1 MSKIPQINI
10 GLFGYGTVGSRVHE
24 ILSRNQEMIRTKLG
38 AGLQISKICIP
49 NLQKKFSSAVPLNI
63 LTTKSA
69 DLLEDPEIS
78 IIVELIGNKPAA
90 LDVMKQALS
99 KGNHLVTANKTLLAI
114 HGAELLSLAAKHK
127 VEILFEAAV
136 GGSIPILRSL
146 REGYVADKI
155 SSVHGIVNGTCNF
168 ILSEMSDKKREFADV
183 LSEAQRL
190 GYAEADPTAD
200 VEGQD
205 AAYKLAILAMLAF
218 NAPIDLKQ
226 IKLQGI
232 TQITKSDFDFAKEF
246 GFTIKLFGVAKEHR
260 EKNNEGIELGVY
272 PCLVPL
278 RHPLANVSG
287 ANNAVYVKGDAVG
300 ETMFYGAGAG
310 GLPTGSSIVGDVLQ
324 LIPNI
329 HRGATTA
336 NLSKSLKP
344 KKFLSPQMAKSGYF
358 LRLTVVDTPGVLA
371 KISSLFAKN
380 KVSIQNT
387 YQKTP
392 QGKVAELVMIL
403 HPTQMRY
410 FDKAISQIKKL
421 AVVKKINAV
430 IRIAEG
436 L

>member
-1 MSKIPQINI
+1 MKKPVIKI
-10 GLFGYGTVGSRVHE
+10 GLLGLGTVGTGVYQILSKNKNLITSRIHVQVEIKKILVRNINKKRAIKKNLLTKRFNE
-24 ILSRNQEMIRTKLG
+24 ILH
-38 AGLQISKICIP
+38 
-49 NLQKKFSSAVPLNI
+49 
-63 LTTKSA
+63 
-69 DLLEDPEIS
+69 DPEIF
-78 IIVELIGNKPAA
+78 IVVEVMGGVEPARKYIKEA
-90 LDVMKQALS
+90 IKMGKHV
-99 KGNHLVTANKTLLAI
+99 VTANKELIAKHGPELFELAKNHHVNLFFEASVAGGI
-114 HGAELLSLAAKHK
+114 PIIRNLEKSLAANRIY
-127 VEILFEAAV
+127 EIF
-136 GGSIPILRSL
+136 
-146 REGYVADKI
+146 
-155 SSVHGIVNGTCNF
+155 GIINGTTNY
-168 ILSEMSDKKREFADV
+168 ILSKMEQEGWSFEDALKK
-183 LSEAQRL
+183 AQSL

-200 VEGQD
+200 VEGHD

-218 NAPIDLKQ
+218 NAQIDLKQ

-246 GFTIKLFGVAKEHR
+246 GFTIKLFGVAKEHA
-260 EKNNEGIELGVY
+260 EGIELGVY

-310 GLPTGSSIVGDVLQ
+310 GLPTGSSIVGDILQ

-336 NLSKSLKP
+336 NLSKSLKA
-344 KKFLSPQMAKSGYF
+344 KKFLSPQLAKSGYF

-403 HPTQMRY
+403 HPTEMRY

>member
-1 MSKIPQINI
+1 MKKPVIKV
-10 GLFGYGTVGSRVHE
+10 GLLGLGTVGSGVYQ
-24 ILSRNQEMIRTKLG
+24 ILSKNKNLITSRIHVEVEIKKILVRNINKKRGIKKNLLTKH
-38 AGLQISKICIP
+38 
-49 NLQKKFSSAVPLNI
+49 FDDI
-63 LTTKSA
+63 LH
-69 DLLEDPEIS
+69 DPEIFIVVEVMGGVEPARKYIKES
-78 IIVELIGNKPAA
+78 IKSGKHV
-90 LDVMKQALS
+90 
-99 KGNHLVTANKTLLAI
+99 VTANKELIAKHGPELFALAKNHHVNLFFEASVAGGI
-114 HGAELLSLAAKHK
+114 PIIRNLEKSLAANRIY
-127 VEILFEAAV
+127 EIF
-136 GGSIPILRSL
+136 
-146 REGYVADKI
+146 
-155 SSVHGIVNGTCNF
+155 GIINGTTNY
-168 ILSEMSDKKREFADV
+168 ILSKMEQEGWSFEDALKK
-183 LSEAQRL
+183 AQAL

-246 GFTIKLFGVAKEHR
+246 GFTIKLFGVAKEHP
-260 EKNNEGIELGVY
+260 EGIELGVY

-310 GLPTGSSIVGDVLQ
+310 SLPTGSSVVGDILQ

-344 KKFLSPQMAKSGYF
+344 KKFLSPQLAKSGYF

-421 AVVKKINAV
+421 SVVKKINAV

>member
-1 MSKIPQINI
+1 MKKPVIKI
-10 GLFGYGTVGSRVHE
+10 GLLGLGTVGNGVYQ
-24 ILSRNQEMIRTKLG
+24 ILSRNKNLITSRIHV
-38 AGLQISKICIP
+38 QIDIKKILVK
-49 NLQKKFSSAVPLNI
+49 NVNKKRAVKKSL
-63 LTTKSA
+63 LTKSF
-69 DLLEDPEIS
+69 DQILHDPEIL
-78 IIVELIGNKPAA
+78 IVVEVIGGVQPAKKYIVEAIKMGKH
-90 LDVMKQALS
+90 V
-99 KGNHLVTANKTLLAI
+99 VTANKELIAKHGPELFQLAKEHHVNLFFEASVAGGI
-114 HGAELLSLAAKHK
+114 PIIRNLEKSLAANRIY
-127 VEILFEAAV
+127 EIF
-136 GGSIPILRSL
+136 
-146 REGYVADKI
+146 
-155 SSVHGIVNGTCNF
+155 GIINGTTNY
-168 ILSEMSDKKREFADV
+168 ILSKMEQEGWSFVDALKK
-183 LSEAQRL
+183 AQAL

-246 GFTIKLFGVAKEHR
+246 GFTIKLFGVAKEHND
-260 EKNNEGIELGVY
+260 KNKEGIELGVY

-310 GLPTGSSIVGDVLQ
+310 GLPTGSSVVGDILQ

-344 KKFLSPQMAKSGYF
+344 KKFLNPQLAKSGYF

-403 HPTQMRY
+403 HPTQLRH
-410 FDKAISQIKKL
+410 FDKAIFQIKKL
-421 AVVKKINAV
+421 SVVKKINAV

>member
-1 MSKIPQINI
+1 VKNINKKRSIKKI
-10 GLFGYGTVGSRVHE
+10 LLTKRFDE
-24 ILSRNQEMIRTKLG
+24 ILH
-38 AGLQISKICIP
+38 
-49 NLQKKFSSAVPLNI
+49 
-63 LTTKSA
+63 
-69 DLLEDPEIS
+69 DPEIF
-78 IIVELIGNKPAA
+78 IVVEVIGGVQPAKKYITDA
-90 LDVMKQALS
+90 IKMGKHV
-99 KGNHLVTANKTLLAI
+99 VTANKELIAKHGPELFALAKNHHVNLFFEASVAGGI
-114 HGAELLSLAAKHK
+114 PIIRNIEKSLAANRIY
-127 VEILFEAAV
+127 EIF
-136 GGSIPILRSL
+136 
-146 REGYVADKI
+146 
-155 SSVHGIVNGTCNF
+155 GIINGTTNY
-168 ILSEMSDKKREFADV
+168 ILSKMEQEGWSFEDALKK
-183 LSEAQRL
+183 AQAL

-200 VEGQD
+200 VEGHD

-246 GFTIKLFGVAKEHR
+246 GFTIKLFGVAKEHA
-260 EKNNEGIELGVY
+260 EGIELGVY

-300 ETMFYGAGAG
+300 ETMFYGPGAGA
-310 GLPTGSSIVGDVLQ
+310 LPTGSSIVGDILQ

-344 KKFLSPQMAKSGYF
+344 KKFLSPQLAKSGYF

-410 FDKAISQIKKL
+410 FDNAISQIKKL
-421 AVVKKINAV
+421 TVVKKINA
-430 IRIAEG
+430 ILRIVNFG
-436 L
+436 V

>member
-1 MSKIPQINI
+1 MKKPVIKI
-10 GLFGYGTVGSRVHE
+10 GLLGLGTVGSGVYQILSKNKTLITSRIHVQVEIKKILVKNINKKRSIKKILLTKRFDE
-24 ILSRNQEMIRTKLG
+24 ILH
-38 AGLQISKICIP
+38 
-49 NLQKKFSSAVPLNI
+49 
-63 LTTKSA
+63 
-69 DLLEDPEIS
+69 DPEIF
-78 IIVELIGNKPAA
+78 IVVEVIGGVQPAKKYITDA
-90 LDVMKQALS
+90 IKMGKHV
-99 KGNHLVTANKTLLAI
+99 VTANKELIAKHGPELFALAKNHHVNLFFEASVAGGI
-114 HGAELLSLAAKHK
+114 PIIRNIEKSLAANRIY
-127 VEILFEAAV
+127 EIF
-136 GGSIPILRSL
+136 
-146 REGYVADKI
+146 
-155 SSVHGIVNGTCNF
+155 GIINGTTNY
-168 ILSEMSDKKREFADV
+168 ILSKMEQEGWSFEDALKK
-183 LSEAQRL
+183 AQAL

-200 VEGQD
+200 VEGHD

-246 GFTIKLFGVAKEHR
+246 GFTIKLFGVAKEHA
-260 EKNNEGIELGVY
+260 EGIELGVY

-300 ETMFYGAGAG
+300 ETMFYGPGAGA
-310 GLPTGSSIVGDVLQ
+310 LPTGSSIVGDILQ

-344 KKFLSPQMAKSGYF
+344 KKFLSPQLAKSGYF

-410 FDKAISQIKKL
+410 FDNAISQIKKL
-421 AVVKKINAV
+421 TVVKKINA
-430 IRIAEG
+430 ILRIVNFG
-436 L
+436 V

>member
-1 MSKIPQINI
+1 
-10 GLFGYGTVGSRVHE
+10 
-24 ILSRNQEMIRTKLG
+24 
-38 AGLQISKICIP
+38 
-49 NLQKKFSSAVPLNI
+49 
-63 LTTKSA
+63 
-69 DLLEDPEIS
+69 
-78 IIVELIGNKPAA
+78 
-90 LDVMKQALS
+90 
-99 KGNHLVTANKTLLAI
+99 
-114 HGAELLSLAAKHK
+114 
-127 VEILFEAAV
+127 
-136 GGSIPILRSL
+136 
-146 REGYVADKI
+146 
-155 SSVHGIVNGTCNF
+155 
-168 ILSEMSDKKREFADV
+168 
-183 LSEAQRL
+183 
-190 GYAEADPTAD
+190 
-200 VEGQD
+200 
-205 AAYKLAILAMLAF
+205 LAF

-246 GFTIKLFGVAKEHR
+246 GFTIKLFGVAKEHV
-260 EKNNEGIELGVY
+260 EGIELGVY

-300 ETMFYGAGAG
+300 ETMFYGPGAGA
-310 GLPTGSSIVGDVLQ
+310 LPTGSSVVGDVLQ

-344 KKFLSPQMAKSGYF
+344 KKFLSPQLAKSGYF

-421 AVVKKINAV
+421 SVVKKINAV